1 MSPREVGGLQAL
13 AQAHGGTLT
22 RNPTT
27 GLPEAGFLDSIL
39 PMIAGAILTPLT
51 GGLINPLDAGLL
63 VGGAD
68 AAITGDLGK
77 GLMAGLGAYGGG
89 SLAAATGILGAN
101 AFGLASTF
109 GGASTAA
116 APAAAAAAAPTAA
129 VSATPSLV
137 DSTTG
142 NLTAGIAVPGGGV
155 AGAGNVID
163 YTASAAAPAAPAAA
177 AAAPAGSLTAPA
189 VTPMNPD
196 MASRI
201 AQAGTAASKGL
212 FGTGLSTMQMAGI
225 GIPLLMGMNSSAP
238 GATTPA
244 ASTVPPYLGPYAYP
258 ARTQTVPT
266 NAQILGNQLP
276 SNYRFISPLDPTS
289 YVPQSTLTAAKG
301 GQIKGLHA
309 PLSREH
315 TSLPDG
321 SFVMD
326 ARSVSEIGNGSSS
339 AGAQIL
345 RRIGGQ
351 HLHGPGDGVSDSIPA
366 KVDAHTDARVARDE
380 VKFSPEAVK
389 HLGGGDEKKGA
400 AKLYHLMHK
409 AGEARRHAARGGDT
423 RLRGLLAI
431 K

>member
-1 MSPREVGGLQAL
+1 MHPLAQHLQAQGRGNDTVLVHMSPREVGGLQAL

-109 GGASTAA
+109 GGAS
-116 APAAAAAAAPTAA
+116 AAAAPTVAA
-129 VSATPSLV
+129 SATPSLV

-142 NLTAGIAVPGGGV
+142 NLIAGTAVPGGGV
-155 AGAGNVID
+155 TGAGNVID

-177 AAAPAGSLTAPA
+177 APAGSLTAP
-189 VTPMNPD
+189 
-196 MASRI
+196 I
-201 AQAGTAASKGL
+201 AQAGPAASKGL

-225 GIPLLMGMNSSAP
+225 GIPLLMAANSTAP

-244 ASTVPPYLGPYAYP
+244 ATTVPPYLGPYAYP

>member
-1 MSPREVGGLQAL
+1 MHPLAQHLQAQGRGNDTVLVHMSPREVGGLQAL

-109 GGASTAA
+109 GGAS
-116 APAAAAAAAPTAA
+116 AAAAPTVAA
-129 VSATPSLV
+129 SATPSLV

-142 NLTAGIAVPGGGV
+142 NLIAGTAVPGGGV
-155 AGAGNVID
+155 TGAGNVID

-177 AAAPAGSLTAPA
+177 APAGSLTAP
-189 VTPMNPD
+189 
-196 MASRI
+196 I
-201 AQAGTAASKGL
+201 AQAGPAASKGL

-225 GIPLLMGMNSSAP
+225 GIPLLMAANSTAP

-244 ASTVPPYLGPYAYP
+244 ATTVPPYLGPYAYP

-351 HLHGPGDGVSDSIPA
+351 HLYGPGDGVSDSIPA

>member
-1 MSPREVGGLQAL
+1 
-13 AQAHGGTLT
+13 
-22 RNPTT
+22 
-27 GLPEAGFLDSIL
+27 
-39 PMIAGAILTPLT
+39 
-51 GGLINPLDAGLL
+51 
-63 VGGAD
+63 
-68 AAITGDLGK
+68 
-77 GLMAGLGAYGGG
+77 MAGLGAYGGG

-109 GGASTAA
+109 GGAS
-116 APAAAAAAAPTAA
+116 AAAAPTVAA
-129 VSATPSLV
+129 SATPSLV

-142 NLTAGIAVPGGGV
+142 NLIAGTAVPGGGV
-155 AGAGNVID
+155 TGAGNVID

-177 AAAPAGSLTAPA
+177 APAGSLTAP
-189 VTPMNPD
+189 
-196 MASRI
+196 I
-201 AQAGTAASKGL
+201 AQAGPAASKGL

-225 GIPLLMGMNSSAP
+225 GIPLLMAANSTAP

-244 ASTVPPYLGPYAYP
+244 ATTVPPYLGPYAYP